1 MLDAINVRPAGI
13 DLRVVYSYLASLH
26 RCVGVTKP
34 DGCDK
39 DISYFEKVKVLI
51 RDIDGVSGLLE
62 SYEAKKITCYLD
74 FDRCDEAVVRFGEA
88 HNCGFLGFRATEE
101 KWVLKVADR
110 LDAKEKPKCVFD
122 VLHLVFDEIER
133 CWKPNSQFRAYDL
146 LANSSEDCDEDISYY
161 KKAKELEMTREEID
175 VKSGLEFFQSQIII
189 FGFG

>member
-1 MLDAINVRPAGI
+1 
-13 DLRVVYSYLASLH
+13 
-26 RCVGVTKP
+26 VTKP

-122 VLHLVFDEIER
+122 VLHLVLDEIEM
-133 CWKPNSQFRAYDL
+133 WWEPDSQSRAYKL
-146 LANSSEDCDEDISYY
+146 LARFSGCQNDIHN
-161 KKAKELEMTREEID
+161 
-175 VKSGLEFFQSQIII
+175 QIIYTDKWI
-189 FGFG
+189 SVAQKQDDEAEKPVRNSL